1 MACGGGLAALPAF
14 GWYSAPPA
22 GAPTVA
28 SGFAAA
34 GQLWLLPALGAV
46 VVLAGAA
53 LLVVAGEGARRAA
66 RRVGPLVAA
75 AALLALG
82 LTLWAALD
90 PSVVLVLGAGA
101 SAERVDVPVDLEPAA
116 VVAPALAGLL
126 AAAGAAVAWAGWRR

>member
-28 SGFAAA
+28 SGFVAA

-116 VVAPALAGLL
+116 VVAPVLAGLL